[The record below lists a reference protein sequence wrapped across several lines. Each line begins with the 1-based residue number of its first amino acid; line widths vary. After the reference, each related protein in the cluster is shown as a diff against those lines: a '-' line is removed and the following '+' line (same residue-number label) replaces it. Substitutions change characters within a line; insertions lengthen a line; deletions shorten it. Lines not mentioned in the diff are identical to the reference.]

1 MTPSTSHTNPI
12 RLLGLAGSL
21 RDASFNR
28 ALLRAAVELAPSG
41 VEITTFDDP
50 GALPFYDGDIESAGE
65 PLAVHAL
72 RTAIEGADG
81 ILIATPEYN
90 DGTSAVLK
98 NAIDWASRPPQRT
111 LAGKPAAVM
120 GASVTPGAAHGG
132 IESVKRAMRRAGSDV
147 LDEQVAV
154 PSVARLFDADLH
166 LTDPLVRAEV
176 AGLVAMLAARARA
189 AAEETLAA

>member
-1 MTPSTSHTNPI
+1 MTTNSTNPT

-41 VEITTFDDP
+41 VQITTFDEL
-50 GALPFYDGDIESAGE
+50 GALPFYDGDVEAAGE
-65 PLAVHAL
+65 PIAVRAL
-72 RTAIEGADG
+72 RHAIDAADA
-81 ILIATPEYN
+81 ILVVTPEYN

-111 LAGKPAAVM
+111 LRGKLVAVM
-120 GASVTPGAAHGG
+120 GASVTPGAGRGG
-132 IESVKRAMRRAGSDV
+132 IESVKRSMRRAGSDV

-154 PSVARLFDADLH
+154 PSVAGAFDATLH
-166 LTDPLVRAEV
+166 LADPLVRAEV
-176 AGLVAMLAARARA
+176 AGLVTALAARARA
-189 AAEETLAA
+189 DLNQKVAA